1 MGVEDAVADRPSDE
15 FDSSTQYGA
24 VVYGK
29 APGLYRALEARY
41 GVDETTDALA
51 AVVADHAFD
60 QVAPD
65 DLRAGLGEALGDP
78 AGVDSLWNR
87 WLEERHGDEDLPG

>member
-1 MGVEDAVADRPSDE
+1 MVVASGEPDDGIVRHTLGE
-15 FDSSTQYGA
+15 VA

-29 APGLYRALEARY
+29 APGLYRALEERY

-60 QVAPD
+60 PVAPD
-65 DLRAGLGEALGDP
+65 DLRAALGEALGDP
-78 AGVDSLWNR
+78 ASVDSLWNR
-87 WLEERHGDEDLPG
+87 WLEERHGDEDLSD

>member
-1 MGVEDAVADRPSDE
+1 MTRSPIDRAM
-15 FDSSTQYGA
+15 SSTRRHSTA
-24 VVYGK
+24 PWCT
-29 APGLYRALEARY
+29 ARPPGLYRALEERY

-65 DLRAGLGEALGDP
+65 DLRAALGEALGDP

-87 WLEERHGDEDLPG
+87 WLEERHGDEDLSD